1 MEKSFEKQRSPKE
14 HSLILAM
21 ESSCDETAAAVI
33 KDGRTILSDVV
44 YSQIALHLPYGGVVP
59 EIASRSHIEKID
71 LVVTEAMRQAGL
83 SFKDLDALAVTQGP
97 GLVGALLVGV
107 SYAKALA
114 YALNKPLIAA
124 NHIAGHI
131 SANYLAYPDLKP
143 PFLCLVVS
151 GGHSHLIEV
160 RESGFTLVG
169 CTQDDAAGEAFDKAA
184 RVLGLPYP
192 GGPNL
197 DKLAKAG
204 NTKAYHLTQPKISGT
219 YDFSFSGLKTGFI
232 NLVHGMDHR
241 NEAYKKEDLAA
252 VFQETVVTHLCDKTM
267 KAVKDFG
274 WKTLALAG
282 GVSANSRL
290 RERLKELCEEADIAL
305 FVPPLSLTGD
315 NAAMIGAAAHTQFI
329 KGETAPYNLNADPAL
344 SLNFAPE
351 GDLVDLGTGAE
362 PHGQN
367 GGPNPV

>member
-1 MEKSFEKQRSPKE
+1 
-14 HSLILAM
+14 M

-44 YSQIALHLPYGGVVP
+44 YSQIPLHLPYGGVVP

-71 LVVTEAMRQAGL
+71 LVVSEAMKQAAL
-83 SFKDLDALAVTQGP
+83 SWQDLDALAVTQGP

-107 SYAKALA
+107 SYAKGLA
-114 YALNKPLIAA
+114 YALNKPLIAV

-131 SANYLAYPDLKP
+131 SANCLACPDLTP

-160 RESGFTLVG
+160 RDSGLTLVG

-197 DKLAKAG
+197 DKLARSG
-204 NTKAYHLTQPKISGT
+204 NKDAYHLTQPKTGGA

-232 NLVHGMDHR
+232 NLVHGMDQR
-241 NEAYKKEDLAA
+241 NEPYKKEDLAA

-267 KAVKDFG
+267 KAAKHLG
-274 WKTLALAG
+274 WNTLALAG

-290 RERLKELCEEADIAL
+290 RERLQELCKEAGIA
-305 FVPPLSLTGD
+305 FFAPPLSLTGD
-315 NAAMIGAAAHTQFI
+315 NAAMIGAAAHAQFI
-329 KGETAPYNLNADPAL
+329 KGETAPYHLNADPSLPL
-344 SLNFAPE
+344 SFASE
-351 GDLVDLGTGAE
+351 GDFMDLGTGADA
-362 PHGQN
+362 HGQN
-367 GGPNPV
+367 RGADPV